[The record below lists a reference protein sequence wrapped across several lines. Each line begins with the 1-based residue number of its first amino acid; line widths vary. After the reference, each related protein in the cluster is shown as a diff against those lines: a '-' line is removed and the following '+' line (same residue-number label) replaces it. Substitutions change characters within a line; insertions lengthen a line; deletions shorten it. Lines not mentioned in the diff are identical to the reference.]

1 MRFKFLSL
9 LLSTLFSLAVCSAGE
24 AVNLDILAKA
34 RAYIGPSEKL
44 DAVTSIHYRGT
55 LTAPDGKKLAID
67 IVFQKPY
74 QQRIAATGADSI
86 EITAL
91 DGYDGWQRF
100 QDAKDPGRWR
110 QTLLNPDQIKRLRA
124 NTIESLGF
132 YSGPGD
138 FGSVTDLGMATVEGK
153 NLRKISF
160 RHAKDII
167 FHRFFDPVTGK
178 LVRTETEQGGLIVE
192 QGEIYAEGLRFPKQI
207 VTTTK
212 TPDGKQQ
219 SITIDIDMVEVNKA
233 FAASLFAV
241 PSISTGAAR

>member
-34 RAYIGPSEKL
+34 RAYLGPSEKL

-74 QQRIAATGADSI
+74 QQRIAATGPDSI
-86 EITAL
+86 EVTAL
-91 DGYDGWQRF
+91 DGYDGWQRS
-100 QDAKDPGRWR
+100 QDAKDAGRWR
-110 QTLLNPDQIKRLRA
+110 QTLLSPDQVKRLRA
-124 NTIESLGF
+124 NTAECLGF
-132 YSGPGD
+132 FSQPGY
-138 FGSVTDLGMATVEGK
+138 FGTVTDMGMASVEGK
-153 NLRKISF
+153 NLRKIAF
-160 RHAKDII
+160 RHDKDIV
-167 FHRFFDPVTGK
+167 FYRFFDPVTGK
-178 LVRTETEQGGLIVE
+178 LTRTETEQGGLIVE
-192 QGEIYAEGLRFPKQI
+192 QGEIFAEGLRFPKQI

-212 TPDGKQQ
+212 MPDGKTQTV
-219 SITIDIDMVEVNKA
+219 SIDIDMVEVNKV

-241 PSISTGAAR
+241 PSINTSAAR